1 MHVACAATLSLLC
14 SHSNLLLAIY
24 EEEGD
29 GDSSSTDGEPVAV
42 LELAMH
48 EVDVDFTATCA
59 TLREVAQVGYHLN
72 AATDTSIDASSVAAA
87 VNDRYTLN

>member
-1 MHVACAATLSLLC
+1 MLC

-29 GDSSSTDGEPVAV
+29 GESSSTDGEPVAV
-42 LELAMH
+42 LELALH

-59 TLREVAQVGYHLN
+59 TLREVAQVGRLAN
-72 AATDTSIDASSVAAA
+72 AADSSSDATHCYSCFQ
-87 VNDRYTLN
+87 TQ